1 MSWARARHGTAGL
14 TVPQARHGPSKLN
27 RAVPGQESRHGVL
40 ARHGTRSRRAVPG
53 HGGTVPCPGVPVP
66 GRHGTPKWTC
76 ILDDAVQQGGTGTGP
91 RSLTPCSLGP
101 SSSKAWPAL
110 LHASNHQISWSHFT
124 SLPPMMPCHHPAAVA
139 SDPGVVLGAWKHGQD
154 GPAPLASGLP
164 SSLAPYH
171 ATSTWE
177 LLVPLVRG

>member
-53 HGGTVPCPGVPVP
+53 HGGTVPCSGVPVP

-76 ILDDAVQQGGTGTGP
+76 IAATIT
-91 RSLTPCSLGP
+91 SNAPCMRMCL
-101 SSSKAWPAL
+101 A
-110 LHASNHQISWSHFT
+110 I
-124 SLPPMMPCHHPAAVA
+124 VA
-139 SDPGVVLGAWKHGQD
+139 SVVVDEQYSEFG
-154 GPAPLASGLP
+154 
-164 SSLAPYH
+164 
-171 ATSTWE
+171 
-177 LLVPLVRG
+177 

>member
-1 MSWARARHGTAGL
+1 VSLARARHGTAGL

-76 ILDDAVQQGGTGTGP
+76 IEIPDIRTIKVRRERG
-91 RSLTPCSLGP
+91 RHSELTRE
-101 SSSKAWPAL
+101 ARA
-110 LHASNHQISWSHFT
+110 
-124 SLPPMMPCHHPAAVA
+124 
-139 SDPGVVLGAWKHGQD
+139 
-154 GPAPLASGLP
+154 GL
-164 SSLAPYH
+164 
-171 ATSTWE
+171 TF
-177 LLVPLVRG
+177 

>member
-76 ILDDAVQQGGTGTGP
+76 IRGVQNGAERQKRKSRRRRP
-91 RSLTPCSLGP
+91 KEA
-101 SSSKAWPAL
+101 SKE
-110 LHASNHQISWSHFT
+110 
-124 SLPPMMPCHHPAAVA
+124 LP
-139 SDPGVVLGAWKHGQD
+139 
-154 GPAPLASGLP
+154 
-164 SSLAPYH
+164 
-171 ATSTWE
+171 
-177 LLVPLVRG
+177 

>member
-1 MSWARARHGTAGL
+1 MSWARTRHGTAGL

-76 ILDDAVQQGGTGTGP
+76 IPPRTSGLQVLD
-91 RSLTPCSLGP
+91 RKHMPCAPPMIMS
-101 SSSKAWPAL
+101 AL
-110 LHASNHQISWSHFT
+110 LT
-124 SLPPMMPCHHPAAVA
+124 GVPPAGRPPPPPPAGPGRARVSPCAPRMCVHNWIADAWAV
-139 SDPGVVLGAWKHGQD
+139 LI
-154 GPAPLASGLP
+154 
-164 SSLAPYH
+164 
-171 ATSTWE
+171 
-177 LLVPLVRG
+177 

>member
-76 ILDDAVQQGGTGTGP
+76 IPVCRVANAGGSRSDLARGDSTPKCGEFFEVPAPGP
-91 RSLTPCSLGP
+91 GALRPSRAPKSDSRVFLGP
-101 SSSKAWPAL
+101 NLTSDWHGP
-110 LHASNHQISWSHFT
+110 SNHFSTRPHRRVILIPSRK
-124 SLPPMMPCHHPAAVA
+124 VA
-139 SDPGVVLGAWKHGQD
+139 SFTPVC
-154 GPAPLASGLP
+154 
-164 SSLAPYH
+164 YY
-171 ATSTWE
+171 
-177 LLVPLVRG
+177 

>member
-76 ILDDAVQQGGTGTGP
+76 IGMGLG
-91 RSLTPCSLGP
+91 RSLRTLMRTLSL
-101 SSSKAWPAL
+101 
-110 LHASNHQISWSHFT
+110 
-124 SLPPMMPCHHPAAVA
+124 
-139 SDPGVVLGAWKHGQD
+139 VVN
-154 GPAPLASGLP
+154 
-164 SSLAPYH
+164 
-171 ATSTWE
+171 
-177 LLVPLVRG
+177 

>member
-66 GRHGTPKWTC
+66 GRHDTPKWTC
-76 ILDDAVQQGGTGTGP
+76 IPVCRVANAGGSRSDLARGDSTPKCGEFFEVPAPGP
-91 RSLTPCSLGP
+91 GALRPSRAPKSDSRVFLGP
-101 SSSKAWPAL
+101 NLTSGLAWSIHSLFHTPPIDAYRSGRRVILNPSSK
-110 LHASNHQISWSHFT
+110 
-124 SLPPMMPCHHPAAVA
+124 
-139 SDPGVVLGAWKHGQD
+139 VV
-154 GPAPLASGLP
+154 SFI
-164 SSLAPYH
+164 
-171 ATSTWE
+171 
-177 LLVPLVRG
+177 LLVC